1 MPVKDIRS
9 KRSRVHVEIAVFYAG
24 LILSLFPCYV
34 SLLFFLHVYISVSTT
49 AQKKIKGEKR
59 KVGEGEGR
67 EKGGKDPKN
76 TESHRILLLPL
87 KHYELESFDGLANG
101 TFIPRSPVIL
111 DGTKWSANFSITFS
125 FYSEVENLKLK
136 IPPRFDLLPS
146 PPLTSRCNLVP
157 LFRFEV

>member
-1 MPVKDIRS
+1 M
-9 KRSRVHVEIAVFYAG
+9 G
-24 LILSLFPCYV
+24 
-34 SLLFFLHVYISVSTT
+34 
-49 AQKKIKGEKR
+49 KGR
-59 KVGEGEGR
+59 GER
-67 EKGGKDPKN
+67 KGGKDPKN

-87 KHYELESFDGLANG
+87 KHYLESFDGLANG